1 MRGLPELVP
10 SIASV
15 SVRIELSFKDYCFHF
30 SICELL
36 WNHSS
41 AVWKCYKLYN
51 QLVSCHWF
59 QNPPKSLLIK
69 DVGCDRELV
78 HTPSK

>member
-15 SVRIELSFKDYCFHF
+15 SVRIELSFIDYCFHF

-41 AVWKCYKLYN
+41 AVWKCYKTITN
-51 QLVSCHWF
+51 
-59 QNPPKSLLIK
+59 LLAVTGSKIRPNR
-69 DVGCDRELV
+69 VGCVVTEN
-78 HTPSK
+78 

>member
-15 SVRIELSFKDYCFHF
+15 SVRIELSFIDYCFHF
-30 SICELL
+30 PFARSFGIIHLRSG
-36 WNHSS
+36 NVTS
-41 AVWKCYKLYN
+41 YD

-78 HTPSK
+78 HTPRK